1 MLATFPFFYVAL
13 TNDTN
18 RLQVILTDL
27 WTSRMVQRIWTI
39 NVVVWIGRRLV
50 ETRYCRGHVD
60 AAIKLGCDICYN
72 LRQVW
77 GNCDP
82 ITLDM
87 TKLLSGMY
95 TASGNYR
102 AATALHESALNE
114 LLNDHDAAHNPR
126 AADTVTQHLDLL
138 KHAQARLQKGAKGQV
153 NESQAY
159 SYLSREVSTKFGLEP
174 AASEDITSTDD
185 DVGVWH
191 RPRRFSLDV
200 EEELMHQNNLRN
212 SSGATM
218 LNGSNGGRRI
228 SVAAL

>member
-1 MLATFPFFYVAL
+1 MFFCR
-13 TNDTN
+13 TCFF
-18 RLQVILTDL
+18 RLFTDRFYQIILTDL
-27 WTSRMVQRIWTI
+27 WTSRIVQRTWTL

-50 ETRYCRGHVD
+50 ESRYCRGNVD
-60 AAIKLGCDICYN
+60 GAIKLGRDICYN

-82 ITLDM
+82 ITFDM
-87 TKLLSGMY
+87 TTLLSGMY

-102 AATALHESALNE
+102 AAVALHETALNE
-114 LLNDHDAAHNPR
+114 LLNDRDAVHDER
-126 AADTVTQHLDLL
+126 AAEIASQHLELL
-138 KHAQARLQKGAKGQV
+138 RHAQARRQKGSSSPAG
-153 NESQAY
+153 ETQAY
-159 SYLSREVSTKFGLEP
+159 SELVKQLSTKFNISAP
-174 AASEDITSTDD
+174 ASQDVSAMDD

-200 EEELMHQNNLRN
+200 QEELEHQNHLRN

-218 LNGSNGGRRI
+218 LNGNAGAKRI

>member
-27 WTSRMVQRIWTI
+27 WTSRIVQRTWTI

-60 AAIKLGCDICYN
+60 AAIKLGRDICYN

-87 TKLLSGMY
+87 IKLLSGMY

-114 LLNDHDAAHNPR
+114 LLNDHDAAYNPR

>member
-1 MLATFPFFYVAL
+1 MFDFFFAAL
-13 TNDTN
+13 NEDTN

-27 WTSRMVQRIWTI
+27 WTSRMVQRSWTI

-60 AAIKLGCDICYN
+60 AAIKLGRDICYN

-114 LLNDHDAAHNPR
+114 LLNDDDAVHNSR
-126 AADTVTQHLDLL
+126 AADTVTQHLDLI

-159 SYLSREVSTKFGLEP
+159 SDMLRAVSTKFGLEP
-174 AASEDITSTDD
+174 SASEDISTDD

-212 SSGATM
+212 SSGVTV

-228 SVAAL
+228 PVAAL